1 MTKIILELPDDLAE
15 RARDAGL
22 LDERRFQ
29 DLLRDAI
36 GRRAAKALLAV
47 TEPLPATKGPVPDEE
62 ARLLVEESIDA
73 ARSMR

>member
-15 RARDAGL
+15 GAREAGL
-22 LDERRFQ
+22 LEERRLQ

-36 GRRAAKALLAV
+36 RRRAAKELLAV
-47 TEPLPATKGPVPDEE
+47 TEPLPAAKGPVLDEE